1 MKKKWIVMGA
11 AAGISAVMLTVSAM
25 SAMAG
30 TSGYDAWKSAFKQ
43 TKTAES
49 ISGRVSL
56 TVTDNGTELVNAR
69 AAFKKSGEGASA
81 AVTLQAGGAERGLNA
96 YLQNGKAIVKTSA
109 SDVYYVMEHGE
120 GDRSYGP
127 PWMRDGGKHEPDP
140 AFAAGVE
147 RVIDALAGNL
157 KDHVTL
163 KEQADGGKQVS
174 LLLSGNQVP
183 LVANAIG
190 SLLLRHASS
199 GEAPW
204 HDGKPDWA
212 AKWHDGEDKTAG
224 QDGANGGAGA
234 FGDHPFFADSFK
246 PSFPKLTDD
255 IRVEAINLDATIDP
269 NNDIDEESV
278 EIRISGKDE
287 AGSVHNVV
295 VHADIDLYDV
305 NATTPD
311 TVDLTGKQVE
321 MKTMDSSGPGWHRG
335 RGGR

>member
-56 TVTDNGTELVNAR
+56 TVTDNGTEMAR
-69 AAFKKSGEGASA
+69 ANAAFKKSGEGASA
-81 AVTLQAGGAERGLNA
+81 AVTLQAGDAERGLNA
-96 YLQNGKAIVKTSA
+96 YLQDGKAIVKTSA

-157 KDHVTL
+157 KDRVTL
-163 KEQADGGKQVS
+163 KEQADGSKQVS
-174 LLLSGNQVP
+174 LHLSGNQVP
-183 LVANAIG
+183 VAVNAVG

-204 HDGKPDWA
+204 HDGKPAWA
-212 AKWHDGEDKTAG
+212 SERHDGDGKAAA
-224 QDGANGGAGA
+224 QDGANEAGV
-234 FGDHPFFADSFK
+234 FGDHPLFADGFK
-246 PSFPKLTDD
+246 PDFPKLTDD
-255 IRVEAINLDATIDP
+255 IRVEAINLDAAIDP

-287 AGSVHNVV
+287 AGNVHNVV

-321 MKTMDSSGPGWHRG
+321 TKTMADSGEGWHRG